1 MTNERTVFRSERLRE
16 EYTKISHKSGLDIY
30 VFPKKLTTTYAIF
43 ATKYGSV
50 DTRFKLAGDER
61 FVEIPDG
68 VAHFLEH
75 KMFANEDGIDSFEKF
90 SAFGADANAYTSHN
104 RTAYL
109 FSCTEKFRESLT
121 ELLTYVTHPYF
132 TPESVAKEQGIIG
145 QEIRMG
151 DDNPGTRRYYQ
162 LLRALFHGRQIYTH
176 ICGTVE
182 SIAEITDRT
191 LYDCYRVFY
200 NLSNMALVVC
210 GDVTVDE
217 VLAVADEVLPIQTP
231 VEIIRDTMPEPADI
245 VSPKISSEMEVA
257 QPIFSIGIKDDPYA
271 LSAIDRV
278 RREAAFSIL
287 LDMLFNKSSEIY
299 NSLYEDGL
307 ISGGLGFGYD
317 NNPTYA
323 YIGLSGES
331 RDPDTVLERI
341 KAAVA
346 NAQQNGLSR
355 TAFTRCKRV
364 MYADFVKDFDSTSD
378 IADLMLDYLFA
389 GIEPL
394 SYAELLDEVTFED
407 VEALLNE
414 AFKPERYAISVV
426 YPRKEAE

>member
-16 EYTKISHKSGLDIY
+16 EYTKIAHKSGLDIY

-50 DTRFKLAGDER
+50 DTRFKLAGDSE
-61 FVEIPDG
+61 FVTIPDG

-75 KMFANEDGIDSFEKF
+75 KMFENEDGVDTFARF
-90 SAFGADANAYTSHN
+90 GVYGADANAYTSHN

-109 FSCTEKFRESLT
+109 FSCTEHFRESLT

-132 TPESVAKEQGIIG
+132 TSENVQKEQGIIG

-151 DDNPGTRRYYQ
+151 DDNPSTRRYYQ
-162 LLRALFHGRQIYTH
+162 LLKALFHGRQIYTH
-176 ICGTVE
+176 ICGTVD
-182 SIAEITDRT
+182 SIAQITDKT

-210 GDVTVDE
+210 GDVQVDE
-217 VLAVADEVLPIQTP
+217 VLAVADEVLPMEEP
-231 VEIIRDTMPEPADI
+231 VEIIRDLTPEPAAI
-245 VSPKISSEMEVA
+245 VSPKVSCQMEVA
-257 QPIFSIGIKDDPYA
+257 QPIFSIGIKDDPHA
-271 LSAIDRV
+271 LSDIDRV
-278 RREAAFSIL
+278 RREAALSIL
-287 LDMLFNKSSEIY
+287 CEMLFNKTGNLY
-299 NSLYEDGL
+299 NSLYEEGL

-323 YIGLSGES
+323 YVGIDGES
-331 RDPDTVLERI
+331 RDPDTVLAWI
-341 KAAVA
+341 KSAVA
-346 NAQQNGLSR
+346 DAQKNGLSR

-364 MYADFVKDFDSTSD
+364 MYADFVKEFDSTSE

-394 SYAELLDEVTFED
+394 SYAELLDAVTFED
-407 VEALLNE
+407 VEKLLAE
-414 AFKPERYAISVV
+414 VFKPEAYAMSVV
-426 YPRKEAE
+426 YPQEA